1 MGIDHRRHDIFVTE
15 QFLHGSDTCPTAGAG
30 IVAALEKMGCAGM
43 AKRMGTDAFG
53 IRIGW

>member
-15 QFLHGSDTCPTAGAG
+15 QFLHGSDICPTTGAD

-43 AKRMGTDAFG
+43 GNVWGLTLLV
-53 IRIGW
+53 IEV